1 MIRLF
6 EGGNIFKDEQG
17 VPVTRRISK
26 NEIPDTIKWLEK
38 LTGLDL
44 TKEKAEDGL
53 PAKWLGS
60 TGRKESSGDLDLA
73 VNSKEISKAELESQ
87 LKNWATQQG
96 LNPKEW
102 VAKSGISV
110 HFKTPILGDTKNG
123 FVQADFMFLD
133 NPEWGTFLLSQGPS
147 DYKGMFRE
155 VLLNNVAKGT
165 VSSEYPQG
173 LRLSMKGLV
182 DRATNEF
189 ITFDIDTIA
198 KTLFGPSGSKKDMM
212 SVENIY
218 AKLANDPNKEKKV
231 SEFEEYARSMGVEP
245 PGTKVQE
252 SLSDTMAKLRNIV
265 VENSIQLNEAAP
277 SPRIPHPEDAI
288 FDGSAEAEKYLE
300 ALKQAIANPKSGSIK
315 WDGGI
320 ALYFGRLAD
329 GTFVVADKYMPN
341 KGVYP
346 KSPEE
351 WVEYDRNRGADR
363 NDLYSKINLI
373 WPGLEKAVG
382 NTKGLFKGDL
392 MAVGKLKP
400 VNGYY
405 TFKPTT
411 VEYKVPVDSELGK
424 AIGGKVGIIVAHQY
438 DGKPW
443 NGEPAMNPSNVAIIT
458 PKAGIDFS
466 LKAPKSLISSAEQTL
481 AKYSKSADEF
491 LNGLSSIA
499 KEAIKKYTNHKITK
513 QTNDDLPEWL
523 SKNIS
528 GKQYQSLVGD
538 NNDGYLV
545 QNKQGLDAVIK
556 IWNAIY
562 KLKANIAQQLESQV
576 TGFEQWTGG
585 KQEGEGFVFPTS
597 AGLVKIVNR
606 EGFGAAHFNK

>member
-38 LTGLDL
+38 LTRLDL

-288 FDGSAEAEKYLE
+288 FDGSIEAEKYLE

-363 NDLYSKINLI
+363 NDLYGKINLI

-466 LKAPKSLISSAEQTL
+466 LKAPKALISSAEQTL